1 MSKSRPLDNKIK
13 DYIDLITPPAKK
25 EINFIKNNDWSEV
38 TLLKKRESMYK
49 LQDKLNDR
57 NLSSLLTLHEL
68 AKSDLTHPKVRS
80 TIQLLLEFYYVL
92 ETRYYKM
99 DEKYDWTTFLD
110 DEGSEGGNGLTAEK
124 KQELEIDFQSGVL
137 KDYSKFKQD
146 LRKINFGENVIT
158 VDIPIHGDTPIP
170 IIMREMIE
178 NRYPEV
184 KEFLQNKK
192 DGSKV

>member
-1 MSKSRPLDNKIK
+1 M
-13 DYIDLITPPAKK
+13 T
-25 EINFIKNNDWSEV
+25 
-38 TLLKKRESMYK
+38 
-49 LQDKLNDR
+49 
-57 NLSSLLTLHEL
+57 
-68 AKSDLTHPKVRS
+68 
-80 TIQLLLEFYYVL
+80 
-92 ETRYYKM
+92 
-99 DEKYDWTTFLD
+99 